1 MQPTILWLYWTTY
14 DIVDLFKYLIL
25 IFNMAA
31 DDRFGNTLL
40 RHILVHEVNNNIMN
54 IPYWMGHISICYDI
68 VDLEI
73 LNTELRI
80 VINTISHIS

>member
-1 MQPTILWLYWTTY
+1 
-14 DIVDLFKYLIL
+14 
-25 IFNMAA
+25 
-31 DDRFGNTLL
+31 
-40 RHILVHEVNNNIMN
+40 
-54 IPYWMGHISICYDI
+54 MGHISICYDI

>member
-1 MQPTILWLYWTTY
+1 MIIWYWTTCY

-40 RHILVHEVNNNIMN
+40 RQIHEVNNNIMN
-54 IPYWMGHISICYDI
+54 IPYWMGHILICYDI

-80 VINTISHIS
+80 VINTISRIS